1 MSAGKNG
8 VVIGVIVALVV
19 MVYFDGNAIAFF
31 ETGENTKGI
40 LYIALNILSIPL
52 GILGS
57 RIANRIG
64 FLRIFLQ
71 IVFSMLLVVAL
82 NFFLDKILA
91 PPDFDDVMESN
102 ISEQYIPEN
111 LSN

>member
-1 MSAGKNG
+1 MSTERNG
-8 VVIGVIVALVV
+8 VVIGLIVALAI

-31 ETGENTKGI
+31 NTGENSKGI
-40 LYIALNILSIPL
+40 LYIALNVLSIPL

-57 RIANRIG
+57 MIANRIR

-71 IVFSMLLVVAL
+71 IVFSIFLVVSL

-91 PPDFDDVMESN
+91 PPDFDDVIESN
-102 ISEQYIPEN
+102 ISEQYVPEK
-111 LSN
+111 SE